1 MIVGN
6 AGEAFSIQLI
16 NRPSA
21 RGLPDRTAAT
31 SSGTSP
37 PSTDNALFWETVAP
51 ALAPAA
57 VFSNG
62 DHQGITLFAATNT
75 QPPGSPLTITSNM

>member
-6 AGEAFSIQLI
+6 AGEAFSIKLI

-21 RGLPDRTAAT
+21 RGFPDRTAAT
-31 SSGTSP
+31 SSRISP
-37 PSTDNALFWETVAP
+37 PSTDNALFWKTAAP
-51 ALAPAA
+51 ALARAT

-62 DHQGITLFAATNT
+62 DHQGNHLFPATN
-75 QPPGSPLTITSNM
+75 QPPGSPLL

>member
-1 MIVGN
+1 MIIGN

-31 SSGTSP
+31 SSRTSP
-37 PSTDNALFWETVAP
+37 PSTDNALFWKTAAP
-51 ALAPAA
+51 ALARAA
-57 VFSNG
+57 VFSNS
-62 DHQGITLFAATNT
+62 DHQGITLFAATNA
-75 QPPGSPLTITSNM
+75 